1 MISRKALWLMC
12 HVYTAFLGWVW
23 GWGGVWWVKDVDV
36 LLRGISLHL
45 DGYTA
50 ELWVVCVYYF
60 YI

>member
-1 MISRKALWLMC
+1 MC